1 MNAKPP
7 GQRQETT
14 AALCFLLPN
23 LIGFLLFTAW
33 PVVASLGLSFTS
45 WDLLTPPRWVGLDN
59 YVELLGFHQSAE
71 GLRANDPNFWKYLGN
86 TLFLMLVIPVNMA
99 GSLALALAL
108 NRKIRFSHF
117 YRVIFFLPS
126 ILAGVAIFYL
136 WRWMYNPDF
145 GLINA
150 ALAGLGIEGP
160 RWLVDPFWA
169 KPALMMMSVW
179 LGVGGGSMILDLAA
193 LQGVPQELYEAA
205 EIDGAGAWR
214 KFWVVTW
221 PSVMPVTFFIFTM
234 ALIGGFQ
241 SGFDMAYIMTGG
253 GPFGS
258 TTTIGYYIYTKAYVF
273 FEMGYASAVAYVL
286 FVIVLGVTLLSWKRG
301 GHQLQ

>member
-1 MNAKPP
+1 MSARPP
-7 GQRQETT
+7 GQRQETR

-23 LIGFLLFTAW
+23 LIGFLIFTAW
-33 PVVASLGLSFTS
+33 PVIASLALSLTT
-45 WDLLTPPRWVGLDN
+45 WDLLTPPRWAGLGN
-59 YVELLGFHQSAE
+59 YMELLGFHHTVE
-71 GLRANDPNFWKYLGN
+71 GLRANDPDFWKYLGN

-99 GSLALALAL
+99 GALGLALAL
-108 NRKIRFSHF
+108 NRKMRFSYV

-126 ILAGVAIFYL
+126 ILGGVAIFYL

-150 ALAGLGIEGP
+150 ALSTLGLEGP
-160 RWLVDPFWA
+160 RWLTDPVWA
-169 KPALMMMSVW
+169 KPALMVMGVW
-179 LGVGGGSMILDLAA
+179 LGVGGGSMILYLAA
-193 LQGVPQELYEAA
+193 LQGVPTDLYEAA
-205 EIDGAGAWR
+205 EIDGAGAWQ
-214 KFWVVTW
+214 KFRVVTW

-258 TTTIGYYIYTKAYVF
+258 TTTIGYYIYTKAYVL

-286 FVIVLGVTLLSWKRG
+286 FVIVLTVTLLNWKKG
-301 GHQLQ
+301 GNQLQ